1 MRNNGRQADSL
12 TVAVLGTGRMAG
24 IHLAALAELRDR
36 GLQVDGRRVSIE
48 PAVYGRHTEKVRA
61 IAEQYRV
68 ARTSTRLEELID
80 APDVDVVDNCLVNAE
95 HFSPLMRAID
105 SGKHVFTEKPL
116 TIELAEAERLLAA
129 ARSAGVHH
137 GVIQNMRFN
146 PGPRKAKELLDQG
159 LVGRIFSADV
169 LFGYM
174 VPQTVLNRP
183 TWFYKKEEAG
193 GGIVEDMMAH
203 FFDLLRTLIGPIESV
218 YALPGIA
225 WQERREPDRTPF
237 RVEVED
243 LASVSIRFANG
254 AVGNCLASWVRRK
267 HEEVPTFQVDGE
279 DGSVYFTLNRMW
291 SQTQADTPL
300 FRYDAR
306 AVQTD
311 TIDDWRS
318 VEVELRDPFELQ
330 LQLFLE
336 GVAAGRPTPGLPT
349 WDDAVT
355 NQRLIQ
361 AAYRSV
367 AERREVTPEEIAIS
381 LDSEHAVAR
390 R

>member
-1 MRNNGRQADSL
+1 MSTAPSANDSL

-36 GLQVDGRRVSIE
+36 GMQVDGRTVRIE
-48 PAVYGRHTEKVRA
+48 PAVYGRDPSKVRA
-61 IAEQYRV
+61 LAEQYGIR
-68 ARTSTRLEELID
+68 RTSTRLEELID

-95 HFSPLMRAID
+95 HFGPLMRAID

-116 TIELAEAERLLAA
+116 TIELTEAERLLQA
-129 ARSAGVHH
+129 ARAAGVQH

-183 TWFYKKEEAG
+183 TWFYKKGEAG

-203 FFDLLRTLIGPIESV
+203 FFDLLRTLVGPIEGV
-218 YALPGIA
+218 YAAAGQA
-225 WQERREPDRTPF
+225 WHTRHEPDGTPF

-243 LASVSIRFANG
+243 LASVSIRFASG
-254 AVGNCLASWVRRK
+254 AIGSCFASWVRRK
-267 HEEVPTFQVDGE
+267 HEEVPSFQIDGE
-279 DGSVYFTLNRMW
+279 QGSLYFTFNRMYA
-291 SQTQADTPL
+291 QTQAETPL

-311 TIDDWRS
+311 SIDDWHS
-318 VEVELRDPFELQ
+318 
-330 LQLFLE
+330 
-336 GVAAGRPTPGLPT
+336 
-349 WDDAVT
+349 
-355 NQRLIQ
+355 
-361 AAYRSV
+361 
-367 AERREVTPEEIAIS
+367 
-381 LDSEHAVAR
+381 
-390 R
+390 